1 VLDALIAHRQAREL
15 AEAEGRRS
23 EALGSALEVA
33 ELRHRNGLV
42 NYLTVLDAQRNLL
55 QADLN
60 RIEARRAQLA
70 AATDLAK
77 ALGGGWREATAAK
90 TVSN

>member
-15 AEAEGRRS
+15 AEAEGRRVV
-23 EALGSALEVA
+23 ALAGAVQVA
-33 ELRHRNGLV
+33 DLRYRNGLA

-60 RIEARRAQLA
+60 RIDARRAQLS
-70 AATDLAK
+70 ATADLAK
-77 ALGGGWREATAAK
+77 ALGGGWQAGGQ
-90 TVSN
+90 